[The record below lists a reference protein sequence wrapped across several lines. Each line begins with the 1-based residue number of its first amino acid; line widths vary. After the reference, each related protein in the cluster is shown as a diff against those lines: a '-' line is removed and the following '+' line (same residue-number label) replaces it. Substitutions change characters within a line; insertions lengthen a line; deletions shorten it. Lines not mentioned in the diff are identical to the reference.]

1 MPNELLLLINLL
13 LVYGGVLLAYRLFG
27 INGLMC
33 FTVFATI
40 AANIEVLILIN
51 AFGLE
56 QTLGNIVFASTF
68 LITDILSE
76 IEGKE
81 TAKRTVNLGIFTT
94 VCFLI
99 LSQLWLCYT
108 PSSNDWAFP
117 HMQAIFTSSARVMIV
132 SLLVYAIVQRFDVW
146 LYHKWWAFTRKK
158 FQNAQRFLWLR
169 NNGSTLISQ
178 FFNSVLF
185 NFGAF
190 LGVYDMHT
198 LLSIT
203 FIGYLVYVCT
213 SLADTP
219 FIYLARKISPR
230 GVSKQKYE

>member
-13 LVYGGVLLAYRLFG
+13 VVYGGVLLAYRIFG
-27 INGLMC
+27 LNGLMC

-40 AANIEVLILIN
+40 AANIEVLILID

-56 QTLGNIVFASTF
+56 QTLGNIVFAATF
-68 LITDILSE
+68 LITDIISE
-76 IEGKE
+76 VEGKE
-81 TAKRTVNLGIFTT
+81 QAKRAVNIGIFTT

-99 LSQLWLCYT
+99 LSQIWLCYT
-108 PSSNDWAFP
+108 PSANDWAFP
-117 HMQAIFTSSARVMIV
+117 HMEQIFTNSARVMIV
-132 SLLVYAIVQRFDVW
+132 SLLVYAIVQRLDVW
-146 LYHKWWAFTRKK
+146 LYHKWWAFTRSKYQDVK
-158 FQNAQRFLWLR
+158 RFLWLR

-190 LGVYDMHT
+190 WGMYDMPT

-203 FIGYLVYVCT
+203 FTGYLIYVCT
-213 SLADTP
+213 SLVDTP
-219 FIYLARKISPR
+219 FIYLARKIKPR
-230 GVSKQKYE
+230 QTAG

>member
-13 LVYGGVLLAYRLFG
+13 VVYGGVLLAYRIFG
-27 INGLMC
+27 LNGLMC

-40 AANIEVLILIN
+40 AANIEVLILID

-56 QTLGNIVFASTF
+56 QTLGNIVFAATF
-68 LITDILSE
+68 LITDIISE
-76 IEGKE
+76 VEGKE
-81 TAKRTVNLGIFTT
+81 QAKRAVNIGIFTT

-99 LSQLWLCYT
+99 LSQIWLCYT
-108 PSSNDWAFP
+108 PSANDWAFP
-117 HMQAIFTSSARVMIV
+117 HMEQIFTNSARVMIV
-132 SLLVYAIVQRFDVW
+132 SLLVYAIVQRLDVW
-146 LYHKWWAFTRKK
+146 LYHKWWAFTRSKYQDVK
-158 FQNAQRFLWLR
+158 RFLWLR

-190 LGVYDMHT
+190 WGMYDMPT

-203 FIGYLVYVCT
+203 FTGYLIYVCT

-219 FIYLARKISPR
+219 FIYLARKIKPR
-230 GVSKQKYE
+230 QTAG